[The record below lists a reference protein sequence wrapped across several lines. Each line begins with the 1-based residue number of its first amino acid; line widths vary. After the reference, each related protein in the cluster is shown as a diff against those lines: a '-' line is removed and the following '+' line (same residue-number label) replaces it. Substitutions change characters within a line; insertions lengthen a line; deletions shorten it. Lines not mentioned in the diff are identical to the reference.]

1 MPQQANNALAI
12 KNRTKNTSMDVRWH
26 YGCSIPYG
34 QKRILKMF
42 QKIKTTY
49 VSVLCLTSKS
59 HHSPH
64 MQIKDFFF

>member
-1 MPQQANNALAI
+1 
-12 KNRTKNTSMDVRWH
+12 
-26 YGCSIPYG
+26 
-34 QKRILKMF
+34 MF

-64 MQIKDFFF
+64 MQIKDFFFLKKMTRFGWCPSIRIKFEKLEYLTYL